1 MILEN
6 YSYKKYVSLWL
17 ISLLTFLLVIIVVG
31 GLTRLTDSG
40 LSITRWELFTGILP
54 PLTNE
59 SWQQVFSLYKEI
71 PQYNLLFPTMTLSEF
86 KVIYYWEY
94 IHRILGRVF
103 GLLFLIPFII
113 FLIKGVFKKEFVIK
127 FFILFLLILLQGF
140 IGWYMVK
147 SGLVENTTVSHYR
160 LAIHLNI
167 ALILFAS
174 IFWYFLNIKNN
185 QNKYFFEF
193 FKNGSLIK
201 FFVLLIFIQITLGAF
216 TSGLDAG
223 QIYQTWPSMNNN
235 FFPDDIILSN
245 LLNSDFFSD
254 PSIVQFL
261 HRNMAYIIFIYILGL
276 TFYIFSKKMKY
287 LYTPL
292 TYVLVMVCVQI
303 FLGIITLVSGLNI
316 VYASL
321 HQVSTTLLLI
331 TSINLSF
338 AFKKE
343 EFVIDTEN
351 KNL

>member
-1 MILEN
+1 MILKN
-6 YSYKKYVSLWL
+6 NSYKKYVSFWL
-17 ISLLTFLLVIIVVG
+17 LTLLTFLLIIIIVG

-59 SWQQVFSLYKEI
+59 SWAEVFALYKKI
-71 PQYNLLFPTMTLSEF
+71 PQYSLLFPNMTLSEF

-113 FLIKGVFKKEFVIK
+113 FLYKGVFKKEFVVK
-127 FFILFLLILLQGF
+127 FFILFILILLQGF

-147 SGLVENTTVSHYR
+147 SGLIENTTVSHYR

-167 ALILFAS
+167 ALILFAT
-174 IFWYFLNIKNN
+174 IFWYFLNLKNN
-185 QNKYFFEF
+185 QNKYFFNF
-193 FKNGSLIK
+193 LKNGSLIK
-201 FFVLLIFIQITLGAF
+201 FFVLLIFIQITFGAF

-223 QIYQTWPSMNNN
+223 RIYQTWPSMNNN
-235 FFPDDIILSN
+235 FFPDDINTSN
-245 LLNSDFFSD
+245 LIAKDLFSE

-261 HRNMAYIIFIYILGL
+261 HRNMAYIIFLYVLGL
-276 TFYIFSKKMKY
+276 GIYFFQKKMTY
-287 LYTPL
+287 LFTPFF
-292 TYVLVMVCVQI
+292 YVLVMVFVQI
-303 FLGIITLVSGLNI
+303 FLGVITLVSGLNI
-316 VYASL
+316 LYASL
-321 HQVSTTLLLI
+321 HQISTTLLLI

-343 EFVIDTEN
+343 
-351 KNL
+351 